1 MARRRSELLDVEF
14 LSRLERLELNVRKL
28 SAGDRR
34 GEVATRRRGVG
45 TLFRDYRA
53 YVVGDDPRFIDWN
66 AYLRLDDLQV
76 KEFEA
81 EETPRL
87 LVLVDRSASMGLREE
102 AKLDQALRLAAA
114 IGAVGLIRHAAV
126 TCTLFPGDEGPTFR
140 SRGSILRF
148 LEHLAATEARGA
160 ARFLPSFQAATPP
173 GRGVGI
179 AVVLSDFFDTGQHAA
194 ALRFLRHK
202 GYVTHALHL
211 VDPRDGRVRPGELLE
226 LVDVETGRMLRQ
238 RVDRKLAAAYRGAV
252 AEHFRTVERTCR
264 SLQVFYARVDIEDP
278 VERAVVDLLRRGAM
292 VG

>member
-1 MARRRSELLDVEF
+1 MPRRRRDLLDADF

-28 SAGDRR
+28 TAGERR
-34 GEVATRRRGVG
+34 GEVATRRRGIG
-45 TLFRDYRA
+45 TLFRDHRA
-53 YVVGDDPRFIDWN
+53 YVPGDDPRFLDWN
-66 AYLRLDDLQV
+66 AYLRLDDLLV

-140 SRGSILRF
+140 GRASILPL
-148 LEHLAATEARGA
+148 LEHIAATEARGE

-173 GRGVGI
+173 GRGLGI

-211 VDPRDGRVRPGELLE
+211 VDPRDRHVRPGELLE
-226 LVDVETGRMLRQ
+226 LVDVETGRTLRE
-238 RVDRKLAAAYRGAV
+238 RVDRRLAAAYRDAV
-252 AEHFRTVERTCR
+252 SEHFRTVERTCR
-264 SLQVFYARVDIEDP
+264 SLQVFYARVDVDDP

-292 VG
+292 VV